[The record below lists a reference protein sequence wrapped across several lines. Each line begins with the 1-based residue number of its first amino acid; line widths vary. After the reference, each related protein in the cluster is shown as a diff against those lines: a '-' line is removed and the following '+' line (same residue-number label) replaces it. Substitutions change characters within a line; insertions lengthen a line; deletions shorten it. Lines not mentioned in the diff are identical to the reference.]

1 MPPSTTTP
9 TSRSRRTPAVARAL
23 ASWAFC
29 LSLVALSAE
38 AAAQSAPEPDDA
50 RPPRLAIAPDA
61 RAFAASSQLDAL
73 DEALATE
80 LHQSLER
87 GARRYF
93 LPADDFELVASD
105 ALRDAITSEPLYEG
119 TLALAR
125 QWAEMGE
132 ESFKR
137 LQADDAIA
145 HLERALQN
153 YRAIDHDRIA
163 PEEIAHTLLFL
174 ALSYLEEG
182 TNVVR
187 PLELMQ
193 EMILLDPTRRIL
205 PGYYPDFIVQY
216 YRSARDTLFREL
228 ASGGPSLEEAARSAE
243 LLQADYLLY
252 TFALPTSPGDAFAEP
267 TAEPTAGAASTSE
280 QGFTVIAFLYE
291 AQSES
296 FLPPEA
302 IRLASLEPALLQ
314 NAANRLASRLAACV
328 LLPDEEPLT
337 NPDDLRASRGQG
349 RLGLELGMAYASFL
363 SVAPPLQSPFGNIGV
378 GLGVSYALT
387 REFQLVAGLQL
398 LNSLRDYNGLL
409 RDDFT
414 TLRSWLG
421 GRLAWELGPLE
432 LGIAASFELASLSEV
447 RVFTDKSCIPAPD
460 LLCPGDLGTR
470 TYDMNSPL
478 LGAHLNPRLSLRLT
492 RSLWLT
498 LNTSLGYYLSPV
510 EEDLLNLP
518 FSSDLGIRYR
528 F

>member
-29 LSLVALSAE
+29 LSFASLCSE
-38 AAAQSAPEPDDA
+38 AAAQSAPEPGA
-50 RPPRLAIAPDA
+50 ELPPRLAIAPDA
-61 RAFAASSQLDAL
+61 RAFVATGQLDTL
-73 DEALATE
+73 DEERAFAL
-80 LHQSLER
+80 HHSLEL

-93 LPADDFELVASD
+93 LPGDNFELVASD
-105 ALRDAITSEPLYEG
+105 ALSTSITSEPLYEG

-132 ESFKR
+132 EAFKR

-174 ALSYLEEG
+174 ALSYLEDG

-193 EMILLDPTRRIL
+193 EMILLDPSRRIL

-228 ASGGPSLEEAARSAE
+228 STGGPSIEEAARSAE

-252 TFALPTSPGDAFAEP
+252 TFALPTPGDEAARGAERP
-267 TAEPTAGAASTSE
+267 SQTAASS
-280 QGFTVIAFLYE
+280 QDDFTVIAFLYDASAE
-291 AQSES
+291 T
-296 FLPPEA
+296 FLPPESL
-302 IRLASLEPALLQ
+302 RLTSLEPTLLQ

-328 LLPDEEPLT
+328 LLPDDEPLA
-337 NPDDLRASRGQG
+337 NGADDLMASRGQG

-378 GLGVSYALT
+378 GLGFSYALT

-432 LGIAASFELASLSEV
+432 LGIAANFEFASLSKI

-460 LLCPGDLGTR
+460 TLCPGELGTR
-470 TYDMNSPL
+470 TYEMGAPL
-478 LGAHLNPRLSLRLT
+478 LGAHLNPRISLRLT

-498 LNTSLGYYLSPV
+498 LNASVGYYLSPV
-510 EEDLLNLP
+510 EDDLLNLP
-518 FSSDLGIRYR
+518 ASSDLGIRYR

>member
-29 LSLVALSAE
+29 LSVACLCSE
-38 AAAQSAPEPDDA
+38 AAAQSVPEPEA
-50 RPPRLAIAPDA
+50 ELAPRLAIAPDA
-61 RAFAASSQLDAL
+61 RAFAALGQLDEL
-73 DEALATE
+73 DEALVRE
-80 LHQSLER
+80 LHESLER
-87 GARRYF
+87 GARRFF
-93 LPADDFELVASD
+93 LPTDDFELVASD
-105 ALRDAITSEPLYEG
+105 VLSTSITSEPLYEG

-132 ESFKR
+132 EAFKR

-228 ASGGPSLEEAARSAE
+228 SSEGPSIEEAARSAE
-243 LLQADYLLY
+243 LLSADYLLY
-252 TFALPTSPGDAFAEP
+252 TFALPTPGDETIAER
-267 TAEPTAGAASTSE
+267 TSQSAASPQE
-280 QGFTVIAFLYE
+280 GFTVIAFLYD
-291 AQSES
+291 ARAES
-296 FLPPEA
+296 FLPPET
-302 IRLASLEPALLQ
+302 LSLLGLEPALLQ

-328 LLPDEEPLT
+328 LLPDDEPLV
-337 NPDDLRASRGQG
+337 NPDDLMASRGQG

-363 SVAPPLQSPFGNIGV
+363 SVAPPLQSPFGNVGV

-409 RDDFT
+409 RDNFT

-432 LGIAASFELASLSEV
+432 LGIAASFELASLSDV

-470 TYDMNSPL
+470 TYEMSAPL